1 MKSLSSIPHEKSLTL
16 LLKQGD
22 YDAFSTLYQLYSLR
36 LFGRIIRLVK
46 SEAVAEEILQELFLK
61 VWEKRDRI
69 DPELNFKSFL
79 FSIAQNMVYDHFR
92 KMSLTE
98 RFRTEFFQTYA
109 ETYQHVEENVLFK
122 QTHEQLMQTIR
133 MLPPQCQKVFIL
145 FKLEGRSYKEICQ
158 MLKISKSTVNN
169 HLTKANRLL
178 KKQLPYY
185 QNQVVMT
192 CILLFKYL

>member
-61 VWEKRDRI
+61 VWEKRDKI

-98 RFRTEFFQTYA
+98 RFRTEFFQSYA